1 MNDNYIA
8 TYNNK
13 EYDLRDSQQRYEY
26 SKENLLNTYINNLKE
41 QTAIEQ
47 QLQMLGN
54 DISVKTITYN
64 DSIIP
69 KVSVGLPTQIRETS
83 IKNQYNNS
91 SSNIGN
97 NKIDLNING
106 SIKLT
111 TDKGLSSDLDI
122 NRLLV
127 NPEFIR
133 QITAIIN
140 NRLILNG
147 GFGGLNKESM
157 FARTGGFNPVIMNQD
172 TSQH

>member
-1 MNDNYIA
+1 M
-8 TYNNK
+8 K
-13 EYDLRDSQQRYEY
+13 
-26 SKENLLNTYINNLKE
+26 
-41 QTAIEQ
+41 
-47 QLQMLGN
+47 
-54 DISVKTITYN
+54 
-64 DSIIP
+64 
-69 KVSVGLPTQIRETS
+69 
-83 IKNQYNNS
+83 
-91 SSNIGN
+91 
-97 NKIDLNING
+97 
-106 SIKLT
+106 
-111 TDKGLSSDLDI
+111 DI